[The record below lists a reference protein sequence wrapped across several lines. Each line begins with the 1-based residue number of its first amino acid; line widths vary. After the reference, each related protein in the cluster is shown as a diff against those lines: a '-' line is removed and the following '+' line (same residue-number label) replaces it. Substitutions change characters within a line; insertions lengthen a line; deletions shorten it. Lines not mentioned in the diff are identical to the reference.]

1 MAILNLIPN
10 QTSIDFIKMRKI
22 SFAVVIMTTLTI
34 MFSLLFKGLN
44 YGVDFKGGMT
54 IELRTQTKPN
64 IESMRSTLLKMSIGD
79 VSLQEFGSDHDLLI
93 RLEEQ
98 KDPEAVIQ
106 KIKSTL
112 GSTVEYRKI
121 ETVGPKVGREMV
133 QKGFYAICYALI
145 AILIYIA
152 VRFEW
157 RFAVC
162 AVIALAHD
170 CLIVL
175 GMFSIFPLEF
185 NETAITA
192 VLITASYSIND
203 TIVVFDRVRENI
215 QKMRKDNL
223 TDILNK
229 SINETLSRT
238 LLTVLTTLLSVVAL
252 YFFGG
257 NVISTFVLP
266 IMIALVIGTLSSI
279 FLASP
284 LLLLFN
290 IKYGKDLDVEVIPA
304 NQNIPV

>member
-1 MAILNLIPN
+1 MAILNLVPN
-10 QTSIDFIKMRKI
+10 QTSIDFIKMRKV
-22 SFAVVIMTTLTI
+22 SFAVVIITTLTI
-34 MFSLLFKGLN
+34 IASLLFKGLN

-54 IELRTQTKPN
+54 IELRTHTKPN
-64 IESMRSTLLKMSIGD
+64 IESMRDTLLKLNIGD
-79 VSLQEFGSDHDLLI
+79 VSLQEFGSHHDLLI

-112 GSTVEYRKI
+112 GSTIEYRKI
-121 ETVGPKVGREMV
+121 ETVGPKVGKEMV
-133 QKGFYAICYALI
+133 QKGFYAIIYALI

-157 RFAVC
+157 RFALC
-162 AVIALAHD
+162 AIIALVHD

-175 GMFSIFPLEF
+175 GMFSLFPLEF

-192 VLITASYSIND
+192 ILITASYSIND

-238 LLTVLTTLLSVVAL
+238 LLTVLTTLLSVIAL

-266 IMIALVIGTLSSI
+266 IMIALLIGTLSSI
-279 FLASP
+279 FVASP

-290 IKYGKDLDVEVIPA
+290 IKHGKDLDIEVIPA
-304 NQNIPV
+304 NQNVPV

>member
-1 MAILNLIPN
+1 
-10 QTSIDFIKMRKI
+10 
-22 SFAVVIMTTLTI
+22 
-34 MFSLLFKGLN
+34 
-44 YGVDFKGGMT
+44 
-54 IELRTQTKPN
+54 
-64 IESMRSTLLKMSIGD
+64 
-79 VSLQEFGSDHDLLI
+79 
-93 RLEEQ
+93 
-98 KDPEAVIQ
+98 
-106 KIKSTL
+106 
-112 GSTVEYRKI
+112 
-121 ETVGPKVGREMV
+121 
-133 QKGFYAICYALI
+133 
-145 AILIYIA
+145 
-152 VRFEW
+152 
-157 RFAVC
+157 
-162 AVIALAHD
+162 
-170 CLIVL
+170 
-175 GMFSIFPLEF
+175 MFSIFPLEF

-279 FLASP
+279 FVASP

-290 IKYGKDLDVEVIPA
+290 IKHGKDLDIEVIPA